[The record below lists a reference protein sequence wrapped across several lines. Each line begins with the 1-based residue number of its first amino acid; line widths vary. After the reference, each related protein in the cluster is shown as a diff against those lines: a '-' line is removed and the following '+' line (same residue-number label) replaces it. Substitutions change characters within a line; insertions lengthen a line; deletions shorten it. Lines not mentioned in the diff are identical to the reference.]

1 MAEIRVV
8 IVDDHPLFR
17 SGIRD
22 RLTRNGCPIEVQGEA
37 GDGAE
42 AIELAQRLHPDVM
55 LMDIAMPGMNGIEA
69 TQRIKETCPKVSVL
83 ILTAYDDEQYIF
95 ALLEVGAAGYL
106 LKTADGS
113 ELSDAICRVHEGE
126 PVLSPEIARKVLARF
141 ASETPG
147 RETADAQTLSPRELE
162 VLRLAARG
170 IRNKEIAAALTMS
183 VRTVQNHLS
192 HIFNKLGVASR
203 TEAVVIGLRNGWLA
217 LDDLT

>member
-1 MAEIRVV
+1 MAGIRVV

-22 RLTRNGCPIEVQGEA
+22 RLTRNGCPIEVEGEA

-95 ALLEVGAAGYL
+95 ALLEAGAAGYL

-141 ASETPG
+141 ARETPG
-147 RETADAQTLSPRELE
+147 EGPAGAQSLSPREQE

-170 IRNKEIAAALTMS
+170 IRNKEIAGALSVS